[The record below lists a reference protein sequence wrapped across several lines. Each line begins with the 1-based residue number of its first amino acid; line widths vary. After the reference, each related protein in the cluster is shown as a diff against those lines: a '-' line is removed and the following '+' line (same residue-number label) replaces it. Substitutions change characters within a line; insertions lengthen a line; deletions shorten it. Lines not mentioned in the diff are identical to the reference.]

1 MRFCIFIEMGW
12 LQLLPIIPFEIRKLL
27 EQPVILLFFIASLL
41 LNTIY
46 IATAGVDQSYVYY
59 IQETEAKTGTLIT
72 PEFHETLSNQF
83 ASKKQQ
89 RLLTET
95 AERENIFQDYSTE
108 ALGQKMIDFFQIHG
122 SVAEKMKKKYE
133 KLTPV
138 VHELA
143 EEQAALEIGRAEETM
158 NIFAFIKDRLFHVVL
173 GESLIFAL
181 LLGLYGSTSERLT
194 KTDVLMVTSKTGR
207 NTQGSKYIASFIL
220 TLLFYGMMIMLT
232 FGIFNYVHP
241 IGTLWQTSMSTQFHA
256 NVYFPHLLETQSLEI
271 PFIPWQPMTLLN
283 YMILSIGL
291 GGLLIILCHG
301 YNFLVGTWTDH
312 LFRGFIVFV
321 VLYVAFLG
329 LEYIIN
335 QIGWWDIHA
344 LLMWHPISLWNKQSH
359 WFTEMG
365 PYTTIPWQE
374 SIAMVINLVLLGIGV
389 LLTSKFYATKE
400 VK

>member
-1 MRFCIFIEMGW
+1 MLR
-12 LQLLPIIPFEIRKLL
+12 IIPFEIRKLL

-41 LNTIY
+41 LNTIF
-46 IATAGVDQSYVYY
+46 IATAGVDQSYVNY
-59 IQETEAKTGTLIT
+59 IQQTEAKTGTLISS
-72 PEFHETLSNQF
+72 EFQETLSNQP

-95 AERENIFQDYSTE
+95 ADQENIFQDYSTE
-108 ALGQKMIDFFQIHG
+108 ALGQEMIDFFQIDG
-122 SVAEKMKKKYE
+122 SVTEKMKKKYE

-158 NIFAFIKDRLFHVVL
+158 NIFTFIKDRLFHVVL

-181 LLGLYGSTSERLT
+181 LLGLYGSTFERLT
-194 KTDVLMVTSKTGR
+194 KTEVLMVTSKTGR

-241 IGTLWQTSMSTQFHA
+241 IGTLWQTSMSTQFHT
-256 NVYFPHLLETQSLEI
+256 NFYFPHFLETYSLEI
-271 PFIPWQPMTLLN
+271 PFITWQPMTLLN
-283 YMILSIGL
+283 YMVLSIGL
-291 GGLLIILCHG
+291 GGLLISFCHG
-301 YNFLVGTWTDH
+301 FNFLVGLWTEH
-312 LFRGFIVFV
+312 FFRGFIIFV
-321 VLYVAFLG
+321 VLYVGFLG
-329 LEYIIN
+329 LVHIIN
-335 QIGWWDIHA
+335 QFSWWNIHA
-344 LLMWHPISLWNKQSH
+344 LLMWHPISLWNKQSY

-365 PYTTIPWQE
+365 PYAVIPWQE
-374 SIAMVINLVLLGIGV
+374 SIAMVINLFLLGVGGI
-389 LLTSKFYATKE
+389 LTSKFYATKE